1 MSSIYG
7 FFLIISLNLVIVLL
21 IFLVLKKRIDNIS
34 DSRLVL
40 KDIRDEVDRMLVELN
55 QTTERNIALLED
67 KLVEV
72 HNTLDRI
79 DSKLKLLDRG
89 KDKQDL
95 TKRVYTDIEKNKPAV
110 TQKRDLQQEVL
121 NLYHSGLTES
131 IIAKRLN
138 LPIGEVQLIISLS
151 ATRG

>member
-7 FFLIISLNLVIVLL
+7 FFLIVSLNLVIVLL
-21 IFLVLKKRIDNIS
+21 IFFVLKKRIDSIS

-72 HNTLDRI
+72 HNTLDRV
-79 DSKLKLLDRG
+79 DRKLKLLDRG
-89 KDKQDL
+89 REKQDL
-95 TKRVYTDIEKNKPAV
+95 TKRVYTDIKKSKPVV

-151 ATRG
+151 VTRG